1 MSPVELA
8 EACAA
13 HLWERDL
20 ASRSAGMMLE
30 AVAPGYARL
39 ALDVETSMTNGH
51 GIAHG
56 GVVFLLADTAFA
68 FACNTYD
75 EVTVAQGADIT
86 FVEPAHVG
94 DRLVAEAREVVRRG
108 RSGVYDVTVTRD
120 ASVVAVFRG
129 RSRSLGRPLLEE
141 PGGAE

>member
-13 HLWERDL
+13 HLWEHDA
-20 ASRSAGMMLE
+20 ASRSAGMALE

-39 ALDVETSMTNGH
+39 VLEIDGAMTNGH

-75 EVTVAQGADIT
+75 DVTVAQGADIS

-120 ASVVAVFRG
+120 GSVVALFRG
-129 RSRSLGRPLLEE
+129 RSRSLGRPLLERR
-141 PGGAE
+141 GGVQ